1 MHNNISSVSMQQL
14 WMVPATIRYRTHG
27 LLVTFIWHMSSQ
39 QTIVTKLILLGN
51 LKAIHGLHAFI
62 QFALKEFVRL
72 TAHHT
77 WLSRSTAWIRRT
89 RSSRLRSRWRH
100 PVMIRCD
107 GNGVKVRAS
116 HVVRGLCRMKM
127 LPVMILA
134 NYHSSA
140 RSAVSER
147 PTRARGSFPN
157 APTRARDLFRN
168 APTRARDSF
177 SQCSKSSCDS
187 LSNVPIRTRMIASS
201 KSVHSAGFFYNKYYF
216 LSQYA
221 FHIYVLIVL
230 IKAWFSQHVAFF
242 R

>member
-1 MHNNISSVSMQQL
+1 MEGLIIAIYYNDNSVSNVISLVLSYILQTPILGLTQE
-14 WMVPATIRYRTHG
+14 WVRDVPFPRLACVAGVYAG
-27 LLVTFIWHMSSQ
+27 WKCCLSWYW
-39 QTIVTKLILLGN
+39 QTIIRARG
-51 LKAIHGLHAFI
+51 
-62 QFALKEFVRL
+62 RL
-72 TAHHT
+72 FRNA
-77 WLSRSTAWIRRT
+77 
-89 RSSRLRSRWRH
+89 
-100 PVMIRCD
+100 
-107 GNGVKVRAS
+107 
-116 HVVRGLCRMKM
+116 
-127 LPVMILA
+127 
-134 NYHSSA
+134 
-140 RSAVSER
+140 

-221 FHIYVLIVL
+221 FHVYVLIVL